1 MILPQILFFIKRNRK
16 ETMSSE
22 HILIIRLSAIGDVA
36 MTVPVVYSLARNY
49 PSLRISVLSRPYAR
63 PFFSGI
69 GDNVEFIGVDL
80 KKEYAGIKGLNKLY
94 NLLKSKN
101 FTVVADM
108 HNILRTKYL
117 RMRFRL
123 SGKKVAAIDK
133 HRKGKRLLT
142 RKNNKVMEQQPSSFD
157 NYKEVLT
164 KLGYT
169 FDVEFNSIFEGK
181 KINFNSIYENFG
193 EKKSK
198 WIGIAPFANH
208 QGKIYPI
215 ERMKKVIS
223 ILSERMP
230 DVRVF
235 LFGGGK
241 SEMDVFNQWQN
252 EFPCVTN
259 ASAVLGGIENELLLM
274 NKLDLMLS
282 MDSANSHIAS
292 LVGTKVISIWG
303 ATHPYAGFKSWN
315 MKDENIIQN
324 TLSCRPCS
332 VYGNKKCIRGDY
344 ECLNIDENKIVDK
357 IIESMN

>member
-1 MILPQILFFIKRNRK
+1 MN
-16 ETMSSE
+16 SE

-108 HNILRTKYL
+108 HDILRTKYL

-123 SGKKVAAIDK
+123 SGKKVATIDK

-142 RKNNKVMEQQPSSFD
+142 RKNNKVMQQQSSSFD

-169 FDVEFNSIFEGK
+169 FDIEFNSIFEGR

-223 ILSERMP
+223 ILSERIP

-241 SEMDVFNQWQN
+241 SEMNIFNQWQN

-259 ASAVLGGIENELLLM
+259 ASAILGGIENELLLM

-344 ECLNIDENKIVDK
+344 ECLNIDENRIVDK
-357 IIESMN
+357 IIESIN